1 MNSFFSYRENPHNA
15 LKVMGQFLAVIMLC
29 CLFLSTRVGA
39 QQASDVPL
47 TNGAVVK
54 LVRAGFKE
62 KTVITII
69 HSRTNHFNL
78 DTEQLIQLKHSG
90 VSENIILAML
100 SQGESIGV
108 GEEWSDDA
116 FFKGDEKRSK
126 DSVAAESQYPET
138 GIFGSSGGSKGQTR
152 SRGGNGSF
160 QNDGTTTGSATV
172 RILRPPTEGGG
183 SVPKLERTPT
193 LDNEAIVRLVDA
205 GFSEGTIIKRIED
218 SPSEFDLSP
227 AKLADLHKRRVTDA
241 IIAAMSAAMGGK
253 ENENKPNA
261 PLQDREQ

>member
-1 MNSFFSYRENPHNA
+1 MSSFFTCRELLHNTPRV
-15 LKVMGQFLAVIMLC
+15 LSQFLTATILC
-29 CLFLSTRVGA
+29 CLVLSTHAGA

-47 TNGAVVK
+47 TNAAIVK
-54 LVRAGFKE
+54 LVRAGFKD
-62 KTVITII
+62 KTVIAII

-126 DSVAAESQYPET
+126 DSGAAESQYPET

-193 LDNEAIVRLVDA
+193 LDNEAIIRLVDA
-205 GFSEGTIIKRIED
+205 GFSE
-218 SPSEFDLSP
+218 
-227 AKLADLHKRRVTDA
+227 
-241 IIAAMSAAMGGK
+241 
-253 ENENKPNA
+253 
-261 PLQDREQ
+261 